1 MPKARTQKIKGTP
14 YVYIERS
21 FRVSGQ
27 SYPGHKR
34 TYIGKMVDD
43 TFVPNKTFH
52 SLSAEEKQSTGLTWE
67 ETADV
72 SVTVTRGRPVSLQ
85 GKREFRGTSHLF
97 STICTSLSLD
107 ADLERVFTDR
117 AGKML
122 SLAFY
127 LAAHQDAPLY
137 GFSHWSRLHDHP
149 YENDIPSPRSSELL
163 GSITEDEIQQFL
175 SLRVR
180 RSQATSGWLAV
191 DSTSVSSYSQGLS
204 LVTRGRNKDH
214 LPLEQI
220 NLLMVFDQD
229 SEVPVFYRKLRG
241 NITDVTTL
249 DNTMHDLK
257 GIGIDHAS
265 LVLDRG
271 YYSEENVIHLLKRK
285 HSFTLGTKV
294 SVNFVKDAISEV
306 RDEMMGYGSYDQAK
320 RLFHASVPVEYSVPV
335 RGRGPNVR
343 YAYLHIYFGKEKEA
357 DDVASLMK
365 RIAALQQQLESG
377 KVTARRS
384 ELKKYFN
391 LTLDA
396 NDQITGYSENQKG
409 VNEAVRRCGFFA
421 LLTSEKH
428 LDSSQVLSIYRKK
441 DAVEKAFN
449 NLKDRFS
456 LKRTRYSRD
465 DNFNGKVFLQFLALI
480 ITSRIRKV
488 MKDSD
493 LSSAFTLRSLLNEV
507 DVIEYFTYR
516 GRAGHWGEITEKQAN
531 ILMTFGVDLP
541 DEAWPKKYRKNKKPR
556 TRRN

>member
-1 MPKARTQKIKGTP
+1 MPKARTQKIKGTS

-21 FRVSGQ
+21 YRVPGQ

-43 TFVPNKTFH
+43 EFVPNAKFH
-52 SLSAEEKQSTGLTWE
+52 ALSDEDKQATGLSLPE
-67 ETADV
+67 IAAS
-72 SVTVTRGRPVSLQ
+72 SVRTPRGRPVSLQ
-85 GKREFRGTSHLF
+85 GKREFRGISHLF
-97 STICTSLSLD
+97 STVCTSLSLD

-117 AGKML
+117 SQKML

-137 GFSHWSRLHDHP
+137 GFSHWSRLHHHP
-149 YENDIPSPRSSELL
+149 YGNDIPSPRSSELL

-180 RSQATSGWLAV
+180 RSQASSGWLAI
-191 DSTSVSSYSQGLS
+191 DSTSISSYSQGLS
-204 LVTRGRNKDH
+204 LVTRERNKDH

-220 NLLMVFDQD
+220 NLLMVIDQD
-229 SEVPVFYRKLRG
+229 SEVPIFYRKLRG

-249 DNTMHDLK
+249 DNTMQDLK

-271 YYSEENVIHLLKRK
+271 YYSEENVIHLLKQK

-294 SVNFVKDAISEV
+294 FVNFVKDAISTV
-306 RDEMMGYGSYDQAK
+306 RDEMMSYGSYDQVK
-320 RLFHASVPVEYSVPV
+320 RLFHASIPIEYSVPV
-335 RGRGPNVR
+335 RGRGPIVR

-365 RIAALQQQLESG
+365 RIAVLQEQLESG

-384 ELKKYFN
+384 ELNKYFN
-391 LTLDA
+391 LTLDV
-396 NDQITGYSENQKG
+396 NDQIIGYSENRKE
-409 VNEAVRRCGFFA
+409 VNEAIRRCGFFA
-421 LLTSEKH
+421 LLTSERH

-449 NLKDRFS
+449 NLKDRLS
-456 LKRTRYSRD
+456 LRRTRCSRD
-465 DNFNGKVFLQFLALI
+465 DNFSGKVFLQFLALI

-488 MKDSD
+488 MKESD
-493 LSSAFTLRSLLNEV
+493 LSSVFTVRSLLSEV

-516 GRAGHWGEITEKQAN
+516 GRAGHWGEITEKQAG
-531 ILMTFGVDLP
+531 ILMTFGVELP
-541 DEAWPKKYRKNKKPR
+541 DETWPKKFRKDRKPR
-556 TRRN
+556 TRRG